1 MNILTRKLEGWGEF
15 SASDKEVLDKVI
27 AQTCS
32 VDPRQDLIREGEQ
45 PNNVRLILDGLAC
58 RYKLLRDGRRQ
69 IFAYLVPGDFCDLH
83 TFVLKSMD
91 HSIATVSRCEVV
103 EIPRQTVL
111 DLTENHPRIA
121 QALMWVTL
129 VDEGTLREWI
139 VNIGQRSAR
148 ESLAHLLC
156 ELLVRLEAV
165 GLVQGGDYDLPLT
178 QAELGDTLGLSVVH
192 VNRVLKHLRTK
203 GLVTVSERSV
213 RIPDVKKLK
222 DYAGFNPNYLHQ
234 RSH

>member
-1 MNILTRKLEGWGEF
+1 VNILTRKLQGWGKL
-15 SASDKEVLDKVI
+15 SAPDREVLDKVI
-27 AQTCS
+27 AQSFT
-32 VDPRQDLIREGEQ
+32 VDPHQDLIEEGQQ

-83 TFVLKSMD
+83 TFDDGSLD
-91 HSIATVSRCEVV
+91 RTVSRCEVV
-103 EIPRQTVL
+103 EIPRKTIL
-111 DLTENHPRIA
+111 DLTENHPRIS

-165 GLVQGGDYDLPLT
+165 GLVQGGEYDLPLT

-192 VNRVLKHLRTK
+192 VNRVLKHLARK
-203 GLVTVSERSV
+203 AWSQWPNGL
-213 RIPDVKKLK
+213 
-222 DYAGFNPNYLHQ
+222 YAFLM
-234 RSH
+234 